1 MSNQWIHKIIVDANP
16 ARRVYPINDKEI
28 IFIRDKQDDEKVFY
42 DRKLKNKFKF
52 ANDAKNGVNDFDW
65 FYSYETS
72 AILRCKEF
80 LYKLYRVCNNEE
92 ILEWEGKFSL
102 NDGEWDLDQCTFEVK
117 PEPDTIYTCLKNNKN
132 KEVNI
137 LDVPNIISTSTN
149 LSYNYEFF
157 YFPTFGGSPTFP
169 GTQTATW
176 TLFYQNLNH
185 SYIKDCTTYNI
196 HLKVYY
202 REATITS
209 CIAGS
214 PNPPPGSGWL
224 LETNNCGTSA
234 TCKWVRTPIAGS
246 LPYASSVAIGWY
258 NNLLSQDELPPF
270 PKFKSIN
277 VSNVPPSEDLQYL
290 YTTIVGQK
298 QGTGGIDPDWYMEVP
313 NNPNST
319 YSWSLSPSSTFVA
332 IVTGTTNECKITMND
347 PFNFTGTVIAR
358 LTETHGNAFVSVK
371 DYVINF
377 QNIDSSLSGMII
389 SQSTVLGPSA
399 VCKSQTTVQYSIPK
413 QPDIAPNGFFTP
425 SISAIVWTVTGGAII
440 TGGQGTRN
448 VTITTPSTTGS
459 FTVKASWTIT
469 VVNSSIPA
477 HNYSFTYENSKTI
490 TVSDM
495 PTTDDILTVVNRY
508 PNEPGLVMSV
518 QEHVSATYNWYSTT
532 ASLGA
537 GLSLLGRNFLGFTT
551 PSSIGSHCY
560 FVKETI
566 NCNCSSWIKITGTP
580 IPTPI
585 PYTAMGYFP
594 PIYWCAGSSVSA
606 AVNYT
611 RNRSFKEV
619 IEYVIDE
626 LGCDINGVVSD
637 FFEWNPPGDTPGY
650 VPGYNYVTGLPNML
664 TNMTIAQKSDIIS
677 YTSSNAATKGM
688 ITLDKLEKI
697 WAWKFNAY
705 WFVDAF
711 GRFRIEH
718 ISWFN
723 RTVAYNANA
732 NPHAIYNVAKN
743 KYTYNKEKMPKFEVF
758 KDSEMMFTDFVGTP
772 IYYDSICVNQ
782 DSANNSKDRF
792 LDFVTT
798 DLYALYLDPA
808 AANKVGFV
816 LMVND
821 KIGTTYTVASETGA
835 ISGNTIVN
843 GHLSWANL
851 HPAYHTYNRV
861 LITGF
866 MNNVLTT
873 FDSAKPTK
881 KQKDVALK
889 ICCDDVFDPLVQ
901 LYRTELGDGVMDE
914 DEENMKTGIYKMTLN
929 HD

>member
-1 MSNQWIHKIIVDANP
+1 MSNQWIHKIVVDSNP

-28 IFIRDKQDDEKVFY
+28 IFLREKQDDEKVFY

-52 ANDAKNGVNDFDW
+52 ANEAKTGINDFDW
-65 FYSYETS
+65 FYSYEES
-72 AILRCKEF
+72 ALLRCKEF
-80 LYKLYRVCNNEE
+80 KYQLYRICNKEE
-92 ILEWEGKFSL
+92 VLEWEGKFGL

-137 LDVPNIISTSTN
+137 LDVPNVISTSTN

-157 YFPTFGGSPTFP
+157 YCPNLGGACALP

-176 TLFYQNLNH
+176 TFFYTNFNYP
-185 SYIKDCTTYNI
+185 YIKDCTTYNTF
-196 HLKVYY
+196 LRVYY
-202 REATITS
+202 REATITA
-209 CIAGS
+209 CVAGL

-224 LETNNCGTSA
+224 LESNDCATTA
-234 TCKWVRTPIAGS
+234 TCKWVRVPVAGAF
-246 LPYASSVAIGWY
+246 PYSSSVAVGWY
-258 NNLLSQDELPPF
+258 NFLTNQDELPPY
-270 PKFKSIN
+270 PKFKSLT
-277 VSNVPPSEDLQYL
+277 VSNTPSSEELL
-290 YTTIVGQK
+290 FLNSTIIGRK
-298 QGTGGIDPDWYMEVP
+298 SGTGGIDPEWFMEVLP
-313 NNPNST
+313 NPNST
-319 YSWSLSPSSTFVA
+319 YSWSLAPGSA
-332 IVTGTTNECKITMND
+332 IVATVSGTTNKVSIIPNS
-347 PFNFTGTVIAR
+347 PFNPSGIITIR
-358 LTETHGNAFVSVK
+358 LTETHGNASVSIK
-371 DYVINF
+371 DYNINF
-377 QNIDSSLSGMII
+377 IGVDSSVSGTV
-389 SQSTVLGPSA
+389 SNQTTVLGPSA
-399 VCKSQTTVQYSIPK
+399 VCKNQTTIVYSLPE
-413 QPDIAPNGFFTP
+413 QPVVSPSGLFTP
-425 SISAIVWTVTGGAII
+425 SISAIVWSVTGGAVI
-440 TGGQGTRN
+440 TSGQGTRTLT
-448 VTITTPSTTGS
+448 VTAPSSGAS
-459 FTVKASWTIT
+459 FTVSASWTISVVHAT
-469 VVNSSIPA
+469 TPANDYNFSVVNS
-477 HNYSFTYENSKTI
+477 KTVNI
-490 TVSDM
+490 SDL
-495 PTTDDILTVVNRY
+495 PTTDDILTINNRY
-508 PNEPGLVMSV
+508 PSEPNLTLSV
-518 QEHVSATYNWYSTT
+518 QEHISATYNWYDPST
-532 ASLGA
+532 SLGGGA
-537 GLSLLGRNFLGFTT
+537 SFLGRNYLAFTT
-551 PSSIGSHCY
+551 PASVGSHCY

-566 NCNCSSWIKITGTP
+566 NCNCTSWIKVSTP
-580 IPTPI
+580 V
-585 PYTAMGYFP
+585 ANGSVGFFP
-594 PIYWCAGSSVSA
+594 PVYWCTGSSISS

-626 LGCDINGVVSD
+626 LGCDINAVVSD

-650 VPGYNYVTGLPNML
+650 VPGYNYVTGVPNML
-664 TNMTIAQKSDIIS
+664 TNITIAQKSDIIS

-705 WFVDAF
+705 WFIDAF

-732 NPHAIYNVAKN
+732 APHAIWNTAKN
-743 KYTYNKEKMPKFEVF
+743 KYTYNKEKMPRFEVF
-758 KDSEMMFTDFVGTP
+758 KDSEMMLTDFVGTP
-772 IYYDSICVNQ
+772 IFYDSICVNQ
-782 DSANNSKDRF
+782 DSASNSKDRF

-816 LMVND
+816 LIAND
-821 KIGTTYTVASETGA
+821 KFGSTYTVATEVGA
-835 ISGNTIVN
+835 ISGNTIAN
-843 GHLSWANL
+843 GHLAWANL
-851 HPAYHTYNRV
+851 HVAYHTYNRV

-889 ICCDDVFDPLVQ
+889 ICCTDTFDPLTQ
-901 LYRTELGDGVMDE
+901 LYRTQLGDGVMEE